1 MSKKDVKGI
10 VIKIPKV
17 RNPMGAVK
25 MTGAGSHRPSNKSIR
40 QSQKKMMSKM
50 FDNGKEAFD
59 KPLSFFI
66 FPYDCIALHLHH

>member
-1 MSKKDVKGI
+1 MSKKNVKGI

-40 QSQKKMMSKM
+40 QSQKKMMNKM
-50 FDNGKEAFD
+50 FDNGKEAYD
-59 KPLSFFI
+59 KPLFFFI
-66 FPYDCIALHLHH
+66 FQYGYTAPHLHH